1 MTRRRTEEEG
11 IGYSI
16 RRKEGAGKKKGNPKP
31 IGQTEVVLYRT
42 EGWVGYPSPC
52 SLKARRLPPKVK
64 SFLLKLSVVCVRG
77 SLGDG
82 NRDVGLVD
90 VLDMIHLIGLVNF
103 GRGILD
109 AVVLEVSL
117 VNVKS
122 LIKVGTLSL
131 ELLVRDTELSDSLLS
146 EELFEGPLLNVGSLV
161 GLESLDEL
169 HSLLKDRTLVLL
181 TARNDL
187 RQLINT
193 LIDGFAAASFNL
205 KN

>member
-1 MTRRRTEEEG
+1 
-11 IGYSI
+11 
-16 RRKEGAGKKKGNPKP
+16 
-31 IGQTEVVLYRT
+31 
-42 EGWVGYPSPC
+42 
-52 SLKARRLPPKVK
+52 
-64 SFLLKLSVVCVRG
+64 
-77 SLGDG
+77 
-82 NRDVGLVD
+82 LVD